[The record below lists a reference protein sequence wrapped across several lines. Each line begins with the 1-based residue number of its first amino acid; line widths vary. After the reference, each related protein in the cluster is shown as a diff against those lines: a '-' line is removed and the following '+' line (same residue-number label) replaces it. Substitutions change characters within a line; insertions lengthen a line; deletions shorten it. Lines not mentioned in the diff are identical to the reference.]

1 MGNTKKRTFAT
12 WVALLLVLLLILPAP
27 AALAET
33 VSSDTEV
40 VSQEEESSVA
50 DSPQNDDQEEPTQPE
65 TGTSS
70 GEESSSSLEESSE
83 SSTLEEETAS
93 EDALDGEEGEEEETS
108 SLENTKEETY
118 GAYPL
123 LVTTGHKA
131 YMSGESGSRF
141 FPERSMTRAEM
152 AQVLYNLLAA
162 KPAVQEGH
170 FSDVS
175 QGQWYYTAVNVLVDV
190 GVLSGYGDGTFRP
203 NNTVTRAEFVTALA
217 KCFEMET
224 GTASFTDIEG
234 HWAEE
239 VICSAASMG
248 WISGFDDG
256 TFRPE
261 DTLKRSQVTAILNNA
276 LGRTGDG
283 FAADKTLQEFED
295 VATTYW
301 AFEHIAEAADPV
313 EETIK
318 TGDTV
323 RVIAVGGLRM
333 RKGPGTSYD
342 PIEVLSVGT
351 LLSVTS
357 VSNGWV
363 GVKTKTGATGYVS
376 QEYVAFTYQTFTE
389 PEPDP
394 DPDPDPGDGF
404 YVGQTVRVTAEPSLR
419 LRSGPGTSYTAITT
433 LATGTVI
440 TVTSVESNGWLGVK
454 TQGGLTGYVSGEYVV
469 DNASGG
475 GGGTATGASLSS
487 TKLTISQ
494 YESVRLDGSVTSN
507 IGAMRWESS
516 DSSVVSTGYT
526 VSYGGN
532 SQGAMLYGVKPGTAT
547 ITFTDGAGA
556 KATCQV
562 TVTAAEPVRFA
573 YADGNIVPVNT
584 NFDLVGITDTSRAE
598 MRFVIVDGPAQ
609 GAYIATE
616 SETASQTST
625 HGLPTNTVKVFR
637 RTVQFSAAGD
647 YTIRA
652 YSNTV
657 AAGTWSTDYYEFTM
671 RVTASNVSS
680 TTATYDSRIPSGD
693 GIAVLANFEG
703 LISEIRDDNIATGNP
718 TVGYGYVVQKNKSFY
733 NNLTEEEA
741 YAQLVNMVNN
751 GGYGDAV
758 ENFRKSNNIKMSQAQ
773 FDALT
778 SFVYNHGSGVL
789 STQYGYCLALLNA
802 TDPRGISSSSPRTG
816 TVNVTDVDLGKAPVY
831 SSTSINSN
839 LVTSL
844 SLGSTVTVSAYK
856 DYRSSTQQ
864 EVWYQVTTSS
874 GQVGWMPAGYVRLSG
889 SAPCDLGWA
898 DSTVLANNFLQWNT
912 GGIEGLVYRRLAE
925 CKIFFFGNYYEAY
938 HSSGYWKK
946 NTYGFHFPDN
956 ISQFD
961 SNR

>member
-1 MGNTKKRTFAT
+1 VGNTRKRTFAT
-12 WVALLLVLLLILPAP
+12 WVALLLALLLILPAP

-33 VSSDTEV
+33 LPQETEA
-40 VSQEEESSVA
+40 VSQEETSPSEAVS
-50 DSPQNDDQEEPTQPE
+50 DSQEEFPQPE
-65 TGTSS
+65 GEGETQEELSS
-70 GEESSSSLEESSE
+70 ALEEDPEETVEETGEPSESE
-83 SSTLEEETAS
+83 SSQ
-93 EDALDGEEGEEEETS
+93 DPEEGEETS
-108 SLENTKEETY
+108 SLEETQEETY
-118 GAYPL
+118 KAYPL

-141 FPERSMTRAEM
+141 YPERAMTRAEM

-162 KPAVQEGH
+162 KPAVQQGH
-170 FSDVS
+170 FSDVAK
-175 QGQWYYTAVNVLVDV
+175 GQWYYNAVNVLVDV
-190 GVLSGYGDGTFRP
+190 GVLSGYGDGTFQP
-203 NNTVTRAEFVTALA
+203 NKIVTRAEFVAALA
-217 KCFEMET
+217 KCFQMKT
-224 GTASFTDIEG
+224 GTETFTDIKG
-234 HWAEE
+234 HWAES
-239 VICSAASMG
+239 VISSAATMG
-248 WISGFDDG
+248 WISGYTDG
-256 TFRPE
+256 TFHPE
-261 DTLKRSQVTAILNNA
+261 ETLKRAQVTAILNNA

-295 VATTYW
+295 VSTSYW

-323 RVIAVGGLRM
+323 RVLAVGGLRM

-363 GVKTKTGATGYVS
+363 GVKTKTGASGYVS
-376 QEYVAFTYQTFTE
+376 QEYVAFTNQTFTA

-394 DPDPDPGDGF
+394 DPDPGTGGF
-404 YVGQTVRVTAEPSLR
+404 QVGQTVKVTAEPSLR
-419 LRSGPGTSYTAITT
+419 LRSGPGTNYDAITT
-433 LATGTVI
+433 LATGTLV

-454 TQGGLTGYVSGEYVV
+454 TQGGMTGYVSGDYVV
-469 DNASGG
+469 VNTGG
-475 GGGTATGASLSS
+475 QGTATGASLSS
-487 TKLTISQ
+487 SKLTIAQ
-494 YESVRLDGSVTSN
+494 YRSVRLDGSVTSN
-507 IGAMRWESS
+507 ISAMHWESS
-516 DSSVVSTGYT
+516 NTGVVSTGYT

-547 ITFTDGAGA
+547 ITFTDGSGT

-573 YADGNIVPVNT
+573 YAEGNIVPVNT
-584 NFDLVGITDTSRAE
+584 NFDLVGITDSSRAE
-598 MRFVIVDGPAQ
+598 MKFVIVKGPAE
-609 GAYIATE
+609 GSYVATE
-616 SETASQTST
+616 YETASRTST
-625 HGLPTNTVKVFR
+625 HGLPTNTVKVFH
-637 RTVQFSAAGD
+637 RTVQFSAVGD

-657 AAGTWSTDYYEFTM
+657 KAGTWSTGYYEFTL
-671 RVTASNVSS
+671 RVTGSNVNS

-693 GIAVLANFEG
+693 GISVLANFEG
-703 LISEIRDDNIATGNP
+703 LIAEIRDDTIATGNP
-718 TVGYGYVVQKNKSFY
+718 TVGYGYVVQKNSSFY

-751 GGYGDAV
+751 GGYGNAV
-758 ENFRKSNNIKMSQAQ
+758 ENFRTKNNIKMSQAQ

-802 TDPRGISSSSPRTG
+802 TDPRGISESSPRTG
-816 TVNVTDVDLGKAPVY
+816 TVNVTDVDLGKAPIY
-831 SSTSINSN
+831 SSTSTSSS

-844 SLGSTVTVSAYK
+844 SLGSTVTVKGYK
-856 DYRSSTQQ
+856 DFRSTTQQ

-925 CKIFFFGNYYEAY
+925 CKIFFFGNYFEAY
-938 HSSGYWKK
+938 HSSGYWNK
-946 NTYGFHFPDN
+946 NTYGFHFPKN
-956 ISQFD
+956 ISGLD